1 MLSPSP
7 LCFIKMEAIT
17 IGRDLPSCCTIANL
31 FLCMLHNFLDLEEC
45 HLSSLSCLLA
55 MCAGSHSAWWL
66 DITHAASQGEH
77 FHTGQTPAP
86 LPSGAPLSEGTV
98 CLLFTMCVRG
108 WWGMR
113 DSWRVTGRQPA
124 HPLVSVTWSPMPD
137 WPWGERTPPPGSQ
150 EKCSYKLK
158 KHEEAYDGLRTLLW
172 LKKKKKKKEVRFYLD
187 CEILYGATEACILS
201 TY

>member
-1 MLSPSP
+1 MLPH
-7 LCFIKMEAIT
+7 K
-17 IGRDLPSCCTIANL
+17 ANTVTQ
-31 FLCMLHNFLDLEEC
+31 DR
-45 HLSSLSCLLA
+45 S
-55 MCAGSHSAWWL
+55 
-66 DITHAASQGEH
+66 
-77 FHTGQTPAP
+77 AP

-172 LKKKKKKKEVRFYLD
+172 LKKKKKKKGS
-187 CEILYGATEACILS
+187 EILSRLRDSLWSHWSLYFINVLNYKLFCNRRHAGISEGGENEQVCFMFWLQG
-201 TY
+201 